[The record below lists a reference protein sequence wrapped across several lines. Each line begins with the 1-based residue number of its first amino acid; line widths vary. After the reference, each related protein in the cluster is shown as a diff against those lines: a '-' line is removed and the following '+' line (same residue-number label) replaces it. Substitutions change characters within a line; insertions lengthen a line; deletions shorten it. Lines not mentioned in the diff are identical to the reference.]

1 MRGMRD
7 LGKPDG
13 RALRINEPGR
23 PTVDQAYERVV
34 GEFLAGSP
42 LDGDEAFAALVAKR
56 FREGP
61 ARICSKA
68 IGDWIEH
75 RLVEQGWTQQDL
87 ADRVGVDRSAVA
99 RWTAGGTLSLGH
111 LVLVLIEFR
120 GELADLPWP
129 ARRELALE
137 AYLATL
143 AFVRA
148 RLEPNPPALTLDRE
162 QFWCLYHLF
171 AEPHWEQ
178 AIRSGDPASIRGEAG
193 RILRKAGASLG
204 HAPGRVSGADGLRS
218 LVDEWAATWVVCLKL
233 LPNDWAIR

>member
-1 MRGMRD
+1 MGNGVRVNGHV
-7 LGKPDG
+7 
-13 RALRINEPGR
+13 LRVEAGR
-23 PTVDQAYERVV
+23 PTVDEAYERVV
-34 GEFLAGSP
+34 GEFLANTS
-42 LDGDEAFAALVAKR
+42 LDRDETFAALVAKR

-61 ARICSKA
+61 ARVCSKA
-68 IGDWIEH
+68 IGDWVER
-75 RLVEQGWTQQDL
+75 RLVELGWTQQEL

-120 GELADLPWP
+120 SEIAELPWP
-129 ARRELALE
+129 ARRELTLE

-148 RLEPNPPALTLDRE
+148 RLEPDSPPRLLDRE

-171 AEPHWEQ
+171 AEPDWER
-178 AIRSGDPASIRGEAG
+178 AVRSKDRASIQREAG
-193 RILRKAGASLG
+193 RILAKASASLG
-204 HAPGRVSGADGLRS
+204 QPPRHVSGVDGLRR
-218 LVDEWAATWVVCLKL
+218 LVEDWAAAWVVCLKL

>member
-1 MRGMRD
+1 MAMRD
-7 LGKPDG
+7 GLGVNG
-13 RALRINEPGR
+13 HALRVEAGR
-23 PTVDQAYERVV
+23 PSVDEAYRRVV
-34 GEFLAGSP
+34 GEFLAKSP
-42 LDGDEAFAALVAKR
+42 LDRDEAFASLVAKR

-61 ARICSKA
+61 ARVCSKA
-68 IGDWIEH
+68 IGDWIDR
-75 RLVEQGWTQQDL
+75 RLVEHRWTQQDL

-120 GELADLPWP
+120 GEFADLPWP

-148 RLEPNPPALTLDRE
+148 RLEPESPPLTLDRE

-171 AEPHWEQ
+171 AEPDWERAVRSQ
-178 AIRSGDPASIRGEAG
+178 DRAAIHREAG
-193 RILRKAGASLG
+193 RILAQAGASLG
-204 HAPGRVSGADGLRS
+204 QALLRVSNADGLRL
-218 LVDEWAATWVVCLKL
+218 LVEDWAATWVVCLQL

>member
-1 MRGMRD
+1 MKDGVKAEGRG
-7 LGKPDG
+7 
-13 RALRINEPGR
+13 LRVASGG

-42 LDGDEAFAALVAKR
+42 LELEDGFAGQVAKR

-61 ARICSKA
+61 ARVCSRA
-68 IGDWIEH
+68 IGDWIER
-75 RLVEQGWTQQDL
+75 RLVEQGWTQQGL

-120 GELADLPWP
+120 GELSELPWP

-137 AYLATL
+137 AYLSTL

-148 RLEPNPPALTLDRE
+148 KIEPAEPPRSLDRE

-171 AEPHWEQ
+171 AEPHWER
-178 AIRSGDPASIRGEAG
+178 AARSDDPALVAREAG
-193 RILRKAGASLG
+193 RILERASASLG
-204 HAPGRVSGADGLRS
+204 RASRRVVDADGLRK
-218 LVDEWAATWVVCLKL
+218 LVEEWAAAWVVCLKL

>member
-1 MRGMRD
+1 MRD
-7 LGKPDG
+7 EARANGQ
-13 RALRINEPGR
+13 ALRIIEAGR
-23 PTVDQAYERVV
+23 PTVDEAYERVV

-42 LDGDEAFAALVAKR
+42 LDRDEAFATLMAKR

-61 ARICSKA
+61 ARICSRA
-68 IGDWIEH
+68 IGDWIER

-143 AFVRA
+143 AFVK
-148 RLEPNPPALTLDRE
+148 
-162 QFWCLYHLF
+162 
-171 AEPHWEQ
+171 
-178 AIRSGDPASIRGEAG
+178 GEA
-193 RILRKAGASLG
+193 R
-204 HAPGRVSGADGLRS
+204 
-218 LVDEWAATWVVCLKL
+218 T
-233 LPNDWAIR
+233 

>member
-1 MRGMRD
+1 MSSASSSRASSLDRD
-7 LGKPDG
+7 EG
-13 RALRINEPGR
+13 
-23 PTVDQAYERVV
+23 
-34 GEFLAGSP
+34 
-42 LDGDEAFAALVAKR
+42 FAALVAKR

-61 ARICSKA
+61 ARVCSKA
-68 IGDWIEH
+68 IGDWIER
-75 RLVEQGWTQQDL
+75 RLVELGWTQQEL

-120 GELADLPWP
+120 SEFADLPWP

-143 AFVRA
+143 TFVRS
-148 RLEPNPPALTLDRE
+148 RLEPETPPRTLDRE

-171 AEPHWEQ
+171 AEPDWEH
-178 AIRSGDPASIRGEAG
+178 AIRSKDRARIKAEAG
-193 RILRKAGASLG
+193 RIAARAGASLG
-204 HAPGRVSGADGLRS
+204 HAPRHVEGADALRR
-218 LVDEWAATWVVCLKL
+218 LVEEWAAAWVVCLKL

>member
-1 MRGMRD
+1 MRD
-7 LGKPDG
+7 AIRTNGQ
-13 RALRINEPGR
+13 ALRIIEAGR
-23 PTVDQAYERVV
+23 PTVDEAYERVV
-34 GEFLAGSP
+34 GEFLASSP
-42 LDGDEAFAALVAKR
+42 LERDEVFTSLVIKR

-68 IGDWIEH
+68 IGDWIER

-148 RLEPNPPALTLDRE
+148 RIEPDAPARSLDRE
-162 QFWCLYHLF
+162 QFWCLYYLF
-171 AEPHWEQ
+171 AEPHWER
-178 AIRSGDPASIRGEAG
+178 AIRSGDPGSIRKEAG
-193 RILRKAGASLG
+193 RILEKAGASLG
-204 HAPGRVSGADGLRS
+204 HVPGRVSGADGLRS
-218 LVDEWAATWVVCLKL
+218 LVDEWAASWVVCLKL

>member
-1 MRGMRD
+1 MPHGIRMNGRSLHVGMD
-7 LGKPDG
+7 
-13 RALRINEPGR
+13 NR

-34 GEFLAGSP
+34 GEFLHGHQ
-42 LDGDEAFAALVAKR
+42 LDIDETFASLVAKR

-61 ARICSKA
+61 ARVCSKA
-68 IGDWIEH
+68 IGDWIER
-75 RLVEQGWTQQDL
+75 RLVELGWTQQDL

-120 GELADLPWP
+120 SELVDLPWP
-129 ARRELALE
+129 ARRELAIE

-148 RLEPNPPALTLDRE
+148 KLEPNRPPSLLDRE
-162 QFWCLYHLF
+162 QFWCLFHLF
-171 AEPHWEQ
+171 AEPDWDR
-178 AIRSGDPASIRGEAG
+178 AVRSKDPVLIQFEAT
-193 RILRKAGASLG
+193 RILSKAAMSLG
-204 HAPGRVSGADGLRS
+204 QALKRITGPDDLRT
-218 LVDEWAATWVVCLKL
+218 LVENWAAAWVVSLKH

>member
-1 MRGMRD
+1 MRD
-7 LGKPDG
+7 SVKADG
-13 RALRINEPGR
+13 RAIRIIEAGR
-23 PTVDQAYERVV
+23 PTVDEAYERVV
-34 GEFLAGSP
+34 GEFLASSP
-42 LDGDEAFAALVAKR
+42 LDRDEAFASLLAKR

-68 IGDWIEH
+68 IGDWIER

-148 RLEPNPPALTLDRE
+148 RIEPDSPARTLDRE

-171 AEPHWEQ
+171 AEPHWER
-178 AIRSGDPASIRGEAG
+178 AIRSNDPASIRKEAR
-193 RILRKAGASLG
+193 RILEEAGASLG
-204 HAPGRVSGADGLRS
+204 HPPGRVSGVDGLRS

>member
-1 MRGMRD
+1 MRD
-7 LGKPDG
+7 AARADG
-13 RALRINEPGR
+13 RALRIIEAGR
-23 PTVDQAYERVV
+23 PTVDEAYERVV
-34 GEFLAGSP
+34 GEFLAGFS
-42 LDGDEAFAALVAKR
+42 LERDEGFASAVAKR

-61 ARICSKA
+61 ARVCSRA
-68 IGDWIEH
+68 IGDWIER

-137 AYLATL
+137 AYMATL

-148 RLEPNPPALTLDRE
+148 RIEPDALARVLDRE

-171 AEPHWEQ
+171 AEPHWER
-178 AIRSGDPASIRGEAG
+178 AIRSKEPDSLRKEAR
-193 RILRKAGASLG
+193 RILEKAGASLG
-204 HAPGRVSGADGLRS
+204 HAPGRISDVDGLRS
-218 LVDEWAATWVVCLKL
+218 LVDEWAASWVVCLKL

>member
-1 MRGMRD
+1 MRD
-7 LGKPDG
+7 AVKANGQA
-13 RALRINEPGR
+13 ALRILEPGR
-23 PTVDQAYERVV
+23 PTVDEAYQRVV
-34 GEFLAGSP
+34 GEFLSNSP
-42 LDGDEAFAALVAKR
+42 LDRDEAFAALVAKR

>member
-1 MRGMRD
+1 M
-7 LGKPDG
+7 PDGVKANG
-13 RALRINEPGR
+13 RALRVEAGR
-23 PTVDQAYERVV
+23 PTVDEAYERVV
-34 GEFLAGSP
+34 GEFLASSP
-42 LDGDEAFAALVAKR
+42 LDRDEGFAALVAKR

-68 IGDWIEH
+68 IGDWIER

-148 RLEPNPPALTLDRE
+148 RIEPLSPPRSLDRD

-171 AEPHWEQ
+171 AEPHWEL
-178 AIRSGDPASIRGEAG
+178 AVRSQDGASIRKEAG
-193 RILRKAGASLG
+193 RILERAGASLG
-204 HAPGRVSGADGLRS
+204 HAPTRVSGVEGLRA
-218 LVDEWAATWVVCLKL
+218 LVQEWAAAWVVCLKL

>member
-1 MRGMRD
+1 MNDISRTNGQR
-7 LGKPDG
+7 
-13 RALRINEPGR
+13 LRVIEPGR
-23 PTVDQAYERVV
+23 PTVDEAYARVV
-34 GEFLAGSP
+34 GEFLAGSSVD
-42 LDGDEAFAALVAKR
+42 LDEGFASMVAKR

-61 ARICSKA
+61 ARICSRA
-68 IGDWIEH
+68 IGDWIER
-75 RLVEQGWTQQDL
+75 RLVEQGWTQQEL

-137 AYLATL
+137 AYMATL

-148 RLEPNPPALTLDRE
+148 RIAPADPSRSLDRE

-171 AEPHWEQ
+171 AEPHWEH
-178 AIRSGDPASIRGEAG
+178 AVRSKDRGSIQKEAR
-193 RILRKAGASLG
+193 RILDRAGTSLG
-204 HAPGRVSGADGLRS
+204 HPANRIPGAEGLGL
-218 LVDEWAATWVVCLKL
+218 LVEEWAAAWVVCLKL